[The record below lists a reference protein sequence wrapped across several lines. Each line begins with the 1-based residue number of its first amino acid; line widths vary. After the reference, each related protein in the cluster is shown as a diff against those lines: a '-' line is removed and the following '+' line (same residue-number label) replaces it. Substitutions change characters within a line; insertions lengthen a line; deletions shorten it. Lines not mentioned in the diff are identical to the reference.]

1 MSHFSQAHCFVA
13 RETNQLLQE
22 TKSWQ
27 EMRGTLPY
35 LISEAGS
42 FQLWFQQFLLH
53 LRFSWRGGSTK
64 VIILFFF
71 ASILLVDN
79 VKLTLNMFF

>member
-42 FQLWFQQFLLH
+42 FQLLFGFDN
-53 LRFSWRGGSTK
+53 FCYNYDFRGAEGVLK
-64 VIILFFF
+64 
-71 ASILLVDN
+71 
-79 VKLTLNMFF
+79 

>member
-1 MSHFSQAHCFVA
+1 VA

-42 FQLWFQQFLLH
+42 FQLLFGFNN
-53 LRFSWRGGSTK
+53 FCYNYDFRGAEGVLK
-64 VIILFFF
+64 
-71 ASILLVDN
+71 
-79 VKLTLNMFF
+79 